1 MAGLPVNEGSQFYRR
16 RRTVWA
22 AFPHSHP
29 PVWKNR
35 KSHTGK
41 TGETPLQN
49 IFKNNL
55 HREKFE
61 NVLKTG
67 KPTTMEQGNK
77 PTRTPRSS
85 ARQTEQEQRCWA
97 AGQHEGGQTRGSNQ
111 IPEGKNH
118 YGCTHPALG
127 SWVMGSWNLKES
139 LNVWQLWAQ
148 GSKIQV
154 EAH

>member
-1 MAGLPVNEGSQFYRR
+1 MKGHSFTGEGGQCEL
-16 RRTVWA
+16 
-22 AFPHSHP
+22 HSLI
-29 PVWKNR
+29 
-35 KSHTGK
+35 HTHLFEKTERAILEKQGK
-41 TGETPLQN
+41 ETPLQN

-127 SWVMGSWNLKES
+127 SRVMGSWNLKES